1 MDATTAIDALGAL
14 AQEHRLAI
22 FRLLVQ
28 AGSGGL
34 PAGMIAQKLDLP
46 ASSLSFHLNNLVQGG
61 LISSRREGRSII
73 YNADFSAMR
82 GLVSYL
88 LENCC
93 QGDLSGGQIDLTT
106 KDTEYETVSR

>member
-1 MDATTAIDALGAL
+1 MNSTAAVGALGAL

-93 QGDLSGGQIDLTT
+93 QGDLSAAQIDPTT
-106 KDTEYETVSR
+106 KETEHETVSR